1 MDHSAIK
8 QTWLY
13 KTKGQWL
20 KLKYI
25 LQRGKRGGGAVGKV
39 RSAVNDV

>member
-1 MDHSAIK
+1 MDHSSIK
-8 QTWLY
+8 HIWLY

-25 LQRGKRGGGAVGKV
+25 LQRGEKGVGV
-39 RSAVNDV
+39 LLARLDV